1 MLTPLKIKA
10 TSINEQIQNFL
21 QQFKWKNDIH
31 KNIFYSL
38 VFLGLLNSL
47 YSYVGVYERL
57 SERPCSIHA
66 SAQCQRASI
75 ALNYYNIDMNFFKP
89 RIQRYTQGDG
99 ITGVEFPIVYYAG
112 AVLYKLFGFNEA
124 YIKVINLL
132 ILSLGLLFFFLLTQK
147 FVNNVVLSLII
158 VISVTLSPVLLYY
171 GANFMPDIPGLAF
184 VLCAWYFF
192 FKYLNTQKAKHLNLM
207 VFFSA
212 LAALI
217 KVIAIIFFLIILCLL
232 LLDKFKFFK
241 KEESTQLITHS
252 KKVLLRVC
260 VGIAIVVA
268 WYGYAKW
275 LSAAHHQ
282 DAFALGPRMVFDKE
296 GILGVY
302 DSVKNYWLFQ
312 YYSSETYVFI
322 IVALAFSILML
333 KRLNKL
339 LLTITI
345 LYIMASLC
353 YIVLFLY
360 QFKHHDYYIIAM
372 LPCVFFLLLVF
383 VDALSRL
390 STNYSFFMTTAF
402 AIVMFFNL
410 KECLI
415 KCKENYFF
423 RFDSKVYLAGDYKPY
438 YDLEPKLRALGI
450 KREDKF
456 ASAFDNSYS
465 NSLYFMN
472 QAGFTIEDCYGHDTI
487 VNSLQ
492 ANDVRYLVVNDSAK
506 FNKAYPND
514 FSKKIVLVHRG
525 LIVYKL
531 K

>member
-1 MLTPLKIKA
+1 MLTSLKIKA
-10 TSINEQIQNFL
+10 AAINEKIQKFL
-21 QQFKWKNDIH
+21 QQFKWKSSGH
-31 KNIFYSL
+31 KSVFYSL
-38 VFLGLLNSL
+38 VFLCLLNGL

-57 SERPCSIHA
+57 NERPCSIHA

-75 ALNYYNIDMNFFKP
+75 ALNYYNVDMNFFKP
-89 RIQRYTQGDG
+89 RVQRFSQGDG
-99 ITGVEFPIVYYAG
+99 ITGVEFPIVYYTG

-124 YIKVINLL
+124 YIKVINLF
-132 ILSLGLLFFFLLTQK
+132 ILSLGLLFFFILAQR
-147 FVNNVVLSLII
+147 FVKNVVLSLII
-158 VISVTLSPVLLYY
+158 VGSAALSPVLLYY

-192 FKYLNTQKAKHLNLM
+192 FKYLSTQKTKHLNLM
-207 VFFSA
+207 IFFGA

-217 KVIAIIFFLIILCLL
+217 KVIAIIFFLIILCIV
-232 LLDKFKFFK
+232 LLDKLKFFK
-241 KEESTQLITHS
+241 KEESTQLLKDS
-252 KKVLLRVC
+252 KKVLLRIFIGVATV
-260 VGIAIVVA
+260 VG
-268 WYGYAKW
+268 WYAYAKW
-275 LSAAHHQ
+275 LSAVHHQ

-296 GILGVY
+296 GMLSVY

-312 YYSSETYVFI
+312 YYSHETYVFI
-322 IVALAFSILML
+322 IIAFLFSILML

-360 QFKHHDYYIIAM
+360 QFKHHDYYIIAI

-383 VDALSRL
+383 VDALTRL

-456 ASAFDNSYS
+456 VSAFDNSYS
-465 NSLYFMN
+465 NSLYFMK
-472 QAGFTIEDCYGHDTI
+472 QAGFTIEDCYGRDTI
-487 VNSLQ
+487 ANSLN
-492 ANDVRYLVVNDSAK
+492 ANGVRYLVVNDSAK

-514 FSKKIVLVHRG
+514 FSKKIILIHRG
-525 LIVYKL
+525 LIIYKL

>member
-1 MLTPLKIKA
+1 MLTRLKIKA
-10 TSINEQIQNFL
+10 AATNEKILNF
-21 QQFKWKNDIH
+21 FKKFSWTNTPYKNL
-31 KNIFYSL
+31 FYSL
-38 VFLGLLNSL
+38 VFLCLLNGL

-57 SERPCSIHA
+57 NERPCSIHA

-75 ALNYYNIDMNFFKP
+75 ALNYYNVDMNFFKP
-89 RIQRYTQGDG
+89 RIQRFTEGDG

-112 AVLYKLFGFNEA
+112 ALLYKLFGFNEA
-124 YIKVINLL
+124 YIKIINLV
-132 ILSLGLLFFFLLTQK
+132 ILSLGLLFFFLLTQRFIK
-147 FVNNVVLSLII
+147 NIVLSLI
-158 VISVTLSPVLLYY
+158 VIGSATLSPVLLYY

-192 FKYLNTQKAKHLNLM
+192 FEYLSKHQTTHLNLM
-207 VFFSA
+207 IFFGA

-217 KVIAIIFFLIILCLL
+217 KVIAIIFLVIILCLV

-241 KEESTQLITHS
+241 KESLTHLFKDS

-260 VGIAIVVA
+260 IGIVVVLV

-275 LSAAHHQ
+275 LSAIHHQ
-282 DAFALGPRMVFDKE
+282 DAFAMGPRMVFDKE
-296 GILGVY
+296 GIQGVY
-302 DSVKNYWLFQ
+302 DSVKNYWFFQ
-312 YYSSETYVFI
+312 YYSYETYVFI
-322 IVALAFSILML
+322 IVALVLSLLML

-360 QFKHHDYYIIAM
+360 QFKHHDYYIIAI
-372 LPCVFFLLLVF
+372 LPCIFFLLLVF
-383 VDALSRL
+383 VDALNRL
-390 STNYSFFMTTAF
+390 SINYSFFVTTAF
-402 AIVMFFNL
+402 AFIMFFNW
-410 KECLI
+410 KECLL

-423 RFDSKVYLAGDYKPY
+423 RFDSNVYLAGDYKPY

-456 ASAFDNSYS
+456 VSAFDNSYS

-472 QAGFTIEDCYGHDTI
+472 QAGVTVEDGYGRDTI
-487 VNSLQ
+487 ANSLQ
-492 ANDVRYLVVNDSAK
+492 AKDVRYLVVNDSAK

-514 FSKKIVLVHRG
+514 FSKKIILIHRG
-525 LIVYKL
+525 LIIYKL